1 MEKTK
6 SQQIKN
12 EEKKDPFEFV
22 KYIFFN
28 KESWGPFS
36 YDTYS
41 ERININDENITVYDY
56 EKV

>member
-41 ERININDENITVYDY
+41 KRININDIVGIY
-56 EKV
+56 K